1 MNALQRTLC
10 IAALATSGLLQA
22 GTASAQQKFPYTQ
35 SVAPQ
40 ASKYVQDHSIEV
52 DDIPGHKV
60 RVVEI
65 ARSFTKDHPV
75 IAGVKVVEMVFRGAT
90 DYVNGNGPGFGY
102 ETWTMENGDK
112 VFLEGKFMSFTEATP
127 KGFRKGTSHASN
139 VFLGGTGKFAGIR
152 GTILSNT
159 EFNTDP
165 QEGYNRPIYKGE
177 YWFDK

>member
-1 MNALQRTLC
+1 MTALQRMLV
-10 IAALATSGLLQA
+10 IAALATWGLLQSGVA
-22 GTASAQQKFPYTQ
+22 AAQQKYTYTQ

-52 DDIPGHKV
+52 DDVPGHKV

-65 ARSFTKDHPV
+65 TRSYTKDHPV
-75 IAGVKVVEMVFRGAT
+75 VAGLKVVETVFRGAT

-102 ETWTMENGDK
+102 DTWTMENGDK
-112 VFLEGKFMSFTEATP
+112 VFLESKFMSFTEATS
-127 KGFRKGTSHASN
+127 KGFRKGTSHATN
-139 VFLGGTGKFAGIR
+139 IILGGTGKLSGIR
-152 GTILSNT
+152 GTVISTT

-165 QEGYNRPIYKGE
+165 QEGYNRPTSKGE